1 MLGDTPMPF
10 FSKWICMYVL
20 LLYNLVILAM
30 PFPQWLI
37 TEALPNN
44 PKVQEVE
51 GKYLFKPPLPVRDR
65 KSLLKLLRQHDMK
78 GHGGV
83 LLDDIQESLPHCDK
97 VMKVSF
103 SAA

>member
-1 MLGDTPMPF
+1 M
-10 FSKWICMYVL
+10 
-20 LLYNLVILAM
+20 
-30 PFPQWLI
+30 

-97 VMKVSF
+97 VMKVGFPVPYQLSF
-103 SAA
+103 LKIRLFKDYEVGNLRKSKILVGVTHNVRK